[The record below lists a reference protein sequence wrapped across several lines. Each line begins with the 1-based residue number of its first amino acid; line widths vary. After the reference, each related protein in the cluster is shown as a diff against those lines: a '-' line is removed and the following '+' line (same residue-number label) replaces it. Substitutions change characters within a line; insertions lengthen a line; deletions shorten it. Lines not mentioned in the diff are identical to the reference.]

1 MTGGISVIK
10 KIKEA
15 ALETLSIEADA
26 VEKLKDRIDDEFIA
40 AVQCILDCKAR
51 VVVTGMGKSGHIGRK
66 MAATF
71 ASTGTPSFFMHP
83 GEAFHGDLGMVT
95 ENDVVIAI
103 SNSGE
108 STEVVNILPII
119 HRIGAKIIAMC
130 GRRDSQLGKAADH
143 FVDIGVEKEACP
155 LGLAPT
161 ASTTATLAMGD
172 AMAIALMSVRDFTSQ
187 DFALFHPGGA
197 LGRKLLLTVKNVM
210 HTGDENPIVHK
221 DKTAKDAL
229 FIMTDKGLGAASV
242 VDDSGKLVGIITD
255 GIIRRALAKD
265 YKFLDEAVGNIMFAT
280 PLTITQEAMASS
292 ALSVMEKHKPR
303 PVTVLPVID
312 EQKIPVG
319 IVHLTDLLRQGVV

>member
-1 MTGGISVIK
+1 M
-10 KIKEA
+10 KIKEKA
-15 ALETLSIEADA
+15 IETLEIEAEA
-26 VEKLKDRIDDEFIA
+26 VQKLKERIDDEFVA
-40 AVQCILDCKAR
+40 AVQCILDCQAR

-66 MAATF
+66 IAATL
-71 ASTGTPSFFMHP
+71 ASTGTPAFFMHP
-83 GEAFHGDLGMVT
+83 AEAFHGDLGMVT
-95 ENDVVIAI
+95 ERDVVIAI

-108 STEVVNILPII
+108 SSEIVNILPII
-119 HRIGAKIIAMC
+119 SRIGATIIAMS
-130 GRRDSQLGKAADH
+130 GRRESQLGKACDH
-143 FVDIGVEKEACP
+143 FIDIGVAREACP

-172 AMAIALMSVRDFTSQ
+172 ALAMALMSVRHFTSQ
-187 DFALFHPGGA
+187 DFALYHPGGA
-197 LGRKLLLTVKNVM
+197 LGRRLLLKVADVM
-210 HTGDENPIVHK
+210 HTGEENPIVLL

-242 VDDSGKLVGIITD
+242 VDETGKFVGLITD

-265 YKFLDEAVGNIMFAT
+265 YKFLDEPVKNIMFEQ
-280 PLTITQEAMASS
+280 PLTIAQDELAAA

-312 EQKIPVG
+312 EEQRPVG

>member
-1 MTGGISVIK
+1 VR
-10 KIKEA
+10 KIKEKA
-15 ALETLSIEADA
+15 IETLEIEAAA
-26 VEKLKDRIDDEFIA
+26 VLKLKDRIDDEFVA
-40 AVQCILDCKAR
+40 AVQCILDCPAR
-51 VVVTGMGKSGHIGRK
+51 IVVTGMGKSGHIGRK
-66 MAATF
+66 IAATL

-83 GEAFHGDLGMVT
+83 AEAFHGDLGMVT

-108 STEVVNILPII
+108 SSEIVNILGII
-119 HRIGAKIIAMC
+119 RRIGAKIIAMS
-130 GRRDSQLGKAADH
+130 GRRDSQLGRNSDY
-143 FVDIGVEKEACP
+143 FIDIGVEKEACP

-172 AMAIALMSVRDFTSQ
+172 AMAVALMSVRNFTSR

-197 LGRKLLLTVKNVM
+197 LGRRLLLKVSHVM
-210 HTGDENPIVHK
+210 HTGEDNPIVSQ

-242 VDDSGKLVGIITD
+242 VDENGKFVGLITD

-265 YKFLDEAVGNIMFAT
+265 YKFLDEPVRSIMFEQ
-280 PLTITQEAMASS
+280 PLTIKQDALAAA
-292 ALSVMEKHKPR
+292 ALSVMEKHQPR

-312 EQKIPVG
+312 EERNPVG

>member
-1 MTGGISVIK
+1 M
-10 KIKEA
+10 IKEKA
-15 ALETLSIEADA
+15 IETLEIEAEA
-26 VEKLKDRIDDEFIA
+26 VLKLKARIDDEFEA
-40 AVQCILDCKAR
+40 AVKCILDCKAR
-51 VVVTGMGKSGHIGRK
+51 VVVTGMGKSGHVGRK
-66 MAATF
+66 IAATF
-71 ASTGTPSFFMHP
+71 ASTGTPAFFMHP
-83 GEAFHGDLGMVT
+83 AEAFHGDLGMVT

-108 STEVVNILPII
+108 SSEVVNILPII
-119 HRIGAKIIAMC
+119 RRIGAKIIAMS
-130 GRRDSQLGKAADH
+130 GRRESQLGKNCDY

-172 AMAIALMSVRDFTSQ
+172 AIAVALMSVRNFTSQ

-197 LGRKLLLTVKNVM
+197 LGRKLLLTVANVM
-210 HTGDENPIVHK
+210 HTGDENPVVYQ

-242 VDDSGKLVGIITD
+242 VDSNGKFVGLITD

-265 YKFLDEAVGNIMFAT
+265 YKFLDEAVKNIMFAQ
-280 PLTITQEAMASS
+280 PFTISKDKLAAE

-303 PVTVLPVID
+303 PVTVLPVVD
-312 EQKIPVG
+312 AEHNPVG